1 MLSFESNGF
10 LEVSLTS
17 ATSVPQFI
25 QETKTPPM
33 TLLWHVLNDVV
44 PYSIWIEID
53 FFFPL
58 SFARVASFDQLISL
72 YKTNCNGRCLLQA
85 NYELLLGVKQTHGG
99 TAGSVWRHKR
109 LPRIC
114 GIKRTEW
121 ALNYF

>member
-1 MLSFESNGF
+1 MTRF
-10 LEVSLTS
+10 
-17 ATSVPQFI
+17 PI
-25 QETKTPPM
+25 QSELK
-33 TLLWHVLNDVV
+33 L
-44 PYSIWIEID
+44 I

-85 NYELLLGVKQTHGG
+85 NYELLLGVKRTHGG

-114 GIKRTEW
+114 GIKRTE
-121 ALNYF
+121 

>member
-25 QETKTPPM
+25 QETMTPPM

-53 FFFPL
+53 FFFLLVLHEWP
-58 SFARVASFDQLISL
+58 VLI
-72 YKTNCNGRCLLQA
+72 N
-85 NYELLLGVKQTHGG
+85 
-99 TAGSVWRHKR
+99 
-109 LPRIC
+109 
-114 GIKRTEW
+114 
-121 ALNYF
+121 